1 MGKKVGEFAV
11 HGILDEN
18 GEPHSFLPG
27 TEPPAWAVK
36 QMGDHCFEGG
46 EDLFN
51 EDGALAPVI
60 HHDAV
65 LPDPRGGGESSD
77 GPPPK
82 AGKGSGEDKW
92 RAYAEEQG
100 VDVSDAEGRDEIIA
114 ALEEADVP
122 VE

>member
-1 MGKKVGEFAV
+1 MGKKIGQFAV
-11 HGILDEN
+11 HGVLDKD

-27 TEPPAWAVK
+27 TEVPAWAEK
-36 QMGDHCFEGG
+36 QLGDHCFEGG

-51 EDGALAPVI
+51 EDGSVAPVI

-65 LPDPRGGGESSD
+65 LPEPRGGESSD

-100 VDVSDAEGRDEIIA
+100 VDVSDVEGRDEIIA
-114 ALEEADVP
+114 VLEEEGVA